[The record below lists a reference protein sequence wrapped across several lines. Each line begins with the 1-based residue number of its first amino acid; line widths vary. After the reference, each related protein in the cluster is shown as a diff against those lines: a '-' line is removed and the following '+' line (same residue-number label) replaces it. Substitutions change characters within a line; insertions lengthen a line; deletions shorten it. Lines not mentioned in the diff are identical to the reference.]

1 MLPSGCYDQPDIV
14 PYAKTTI
21 PQSLPES
28 LSLGFNPNYTTD
40 VSQSRGLVQ
49 WLVNDTPMAVDL
61 QVPTLQSVLDG
72 NVTTGTNSHVF
83 KVEEKSEVSFFFYF
97 FLHDLSKQQVVFILL
112 LLLLLLLSHQQQ
124 NL

>member
-83 KVEEKSEVSFFFYF
+83 KVEEKSEVSLFFYF

-112 LLLLLLLSHQQQ
+112 LLLLLSHQQQ